1 MYQLNYYRLHRE
13 LQLAAINYPVYIRKK
28 HVKTSHHTKFWSH
41 WKLVPSHHF
50 GVNIYLFQHICLIT
64 PFDVWSHHLEL
75 GSVTITCD
83 GTVYCWSHHKTC
95 SSHHRHFV
103 HTIRCASHHI
113 PCVTPARYH
122 HTVFVW
128 SYQDSM
134 NHTIESGSHR
144 IVLSTRVTWFTPRLY
159 LHTEVVHVHTRNK
172 FIHTEI
178 EQTIPYSIH
187 ITLTRSFLKLERR
200 PSSPGLDHGWC
211 VYSKLRRT

>member
-1 MYQLNYYRLHRE
+1 MWR
-13 LQLAAINYPVYIRKK
+13 
-28 HVKTSHHTKFWSH
+28 HHTTLNFNHTEKWCYH
-41 WKLVPSHHF
+41 TIF

-75 GSVTITCD
+75 GYLNITCD
-83 GTVYCWSHHKTC
+83 QTVHCWSHHKTC

-128 SYQDSM
+128 SYQGSM
-134 NHTIESGSHR
+134 NYTIESGSHR

-187 ITLTRSFLKLERR
+187 ITLHQVIS
-200 PSSPGLDHGWC
+200 
-211 VYSKLRRT
+211 YSKLPPLTHTNGTDTHEERGRNPHS